1 VNPLKAFPSQYTLK
15 ENDVFYYIHIPKT
28 AGMTFRTVVADY
40 FRSDEICPATLG
52 HMMAQVN
59 PQDLPK
65 YRLLQ
70 GHLVY
75 VDFRT
80 LLPQKHLIHATMLR
94 EPVAQ
99 LVSHYEY
106 IRRMPTDPDYAKVK
120 EMSLEEFVQY
130 FTIANLRRN
139 TQTYHV
145 AKAARFDIEN
155 LPAQDVFEIAL
166 ESLDHFTFVGLVER
180 FQDSLFLLSYIFG
193 WRPIMNTRKENASH
207 LKGDRTS
214 YKKDYADRIPPAT
227 LQLIQENT
235 QLDQQLYDYANR
247 IFSDRFTQMVED
259 LQQHYLNPISTP
271 FTALSPELLT
281 AQLEK
286 HYEQRYRNLNIPTT
300 QTYRYDFAQTL
311 RGSGW
316 QRREQ
321 PIEGLTYRWTGPDTV
336 STLDLPIA
344 IDQDLILEFRVI
356 CTDFIASDIL
366 NSLTVTV
373 NDKVIP
379 LKILHLDPVT
389 RLFQGTIPQSIRQSS
404 PDQSFTRLTFQVNRV
419 VAFRNSRDSDTRS
432 VGVAI
437 NEVQVFPVTM
447 GARFEIPTRG
457 RSEIP
462 ARDHSLALQLFDRE
476 FWQEPITFLQTHLHP
491 KDAIIAPLSFQVK
504 LPNPIQPYEAIA
516 AQNIQWVVLQKDQ
529 TEHIVSTL
537 FKLLIQGFHPVFANG
552 LFVIFTT
559 HSKLPKVA
567 YTSVD
572 VKPLYVDILKRN
584 FRKIVAKF
592 THAS

>member
-1 VNPLKAFPSQYTLK
+1 
-15 ENDVFYYIHIPKT
+15 
-28 AGMTFRTVVADY
+28 MTFRTVIADY
-40 FRSDEICPATLG
+40 FDSDEICPATLG
-52 HMMAQVN
+52 HMMAQVK

-65 YRLLQ
+65 YRLLR

-80 LLPQKHLIHATMLR
+80 LLPQKQFVHATMLR

-120 EMSLEEFVQY
+120 EMSLEEFVQG
-130 FTIANLRRN
+130 FAIANLHRN

-145 AKAARFDIEN
+145 AKAARFNIEH

-166 ESLDHFTFVGLVER
+166 ESLDHFAFAGLVER

-193 WRPIMNTRKENASH
+193 WRPIMNTRKENASVTQSDPRGICGAARSLH
-207 LKGDRTS
+207 
-214 YKKDYADRIPPAT
+214 KKSYADRLSPAT

-235 QLDQQLYDYANR
+235 QLDQQLYDYASQ
-247 IFSDRFTQMVED
+247 IFSDRFKNMIED
-259 LQQHYLNPISTP
+259 LQQHYPNPIPTP
-271 FTALSPELLT
+271 FTSPTPEALIG
-281 AQLEK
+281 QLEK

-300 QTYRYDFAQTL
+300 DTYRYNFAQAL

-321 PIEGLTYRWTGPDTV
+321 PTEGLTYRWTGPDTR

-344 IDQDLILEFRVI
+344 IHQDLILEFRVI
-356 CTDFIASDIL
+356 CINSTAPDIL
-366 NSLTVTV
+366 NSLTVMV
-373 NDKVIP
+373 NNTPIP

-389 RLFQGTIPQSIRQSS
+389 RLFQGTILKSTCKPRSNL
-404 PDQSFTRLTFQVNRV
+404 SFTRLTFQVNQT
-419 VAFRNSRDSDTRS
+419 VAFRSLDLRHSDSRS
-432 VGVAI
+432 VGIAI
-437 NEVQVFPVTM
+437 NEVQVFPVTV
-447 GARFEIPTRG
+447 GD
-457 RSEIP
+457 RSEIS
-462 ARDHSLALQLFDRE
+462 ANHSLAVQLFSRE
-476 FWQEPITFLQTHLHP
+476 FWQEPITFLQTHLHA

-504 LPNPIQPYEAIA
+504 LPNLIQPNEAIA
-516 AQNIQWVVLQKDQ
+516 DPSIQWVVLQKDQ

-537 FKLLIQGFHPVFANG
+537 FKLFTKGFHPVFANG

-559 HSKLPKVA
+559 HSQLPKVA

-584 FRKIVAKF
+584 FRKIVTKF
-592 THAS
+592 THVS

>member
-1 VNPLKAFPSQYTLK
+1 MRAFPSQYTLK

-40 FRSDEICPATLG
+40 FHSDEICPATLG

-65 YRLLQ
+65 YRLLR

-75 VDFRT
+75 VDFKT
-80 LLPQKHLIHATMLR
+80 LLPKKNFVHATMLR

-145 AKAARFDIEN
+145 AKAARFDIEH

-166 ESLDHFTFVGLVER
+166 ESLDHFAFAGLVER

-193 WRPIMNTRKENASH
+193 WRPIMNTRKENASNTQ
-207 LKGDRTS
+207 GDPRGICGAARS
-214 YKKDYADRIPPAT
+214 LHKESYADRLSPAT
-227 LQLIQENT
+227 LQLIKENT
-235 QLDQQLYDYANR
+235 QLDQQLYDYASQ
-247 IFSDRFTQMVED
+247 IFSDRFTQMIED
-259 LQQHYLNPISTP
+259 LQQHYPISISTP
-271 FTALSPELLT
+271 FTTPSPEALT
-281 AQLEK
+281 VQLEN
-286 HYEQRYRNLNIPTT
+286 HYEQRYRNLNIPTA
-300 QTYRYDFAQTL
+300 QTYRYDFSQAL

-321 PIEGLTYRWTGPDTV
+321 PTEGLTYRWTGSDTV

-344 IDQDLILEFRVI
+344 INQDLILEFRVI
-356 CTDFIASDIL
+356 CTNSIPPDVL
-366 NSLTVTV
+366 NSLIVLV
-373 NDKVIP
+373 NNTVIP
-379 LKILHLDPVT
+379 LKILHLDPVM
-389 RLFQGTIPQSIRQSS
+389 RLFQGTIPRSVCQPS
-404 PDQSFTRLTFQVNRV
+404 PNQSFTRLTFQVNRV
-419 VAFRNSRDSDTRS
+419 VAFRDPRSTDRRS
-432 VGVAI
+432 VGIAI

-447 GARFEIPTRG
+447 
-457 RSEIP
+457 SE
-462 ARDHSLALQLFDRE
+462 RTLALQIFNRE
-476 FWQEPITFLQTHLHP
+476 FWQEPISFLQAHLHP

-504 LPNPIQPYEAIA
+504 LSNLIQPNEAIA

-529 TEHIVSTL
+529 TQDIISTL
-537 FKLLIQGFHPVFANG
+537 FKLFTQGFHPVFANG

-559 HSKLPKVA
+559 YSQLPKVP
-567 YTSVD
+567 YSSID

>member
-1 VNPLKAFPSQYTLK
+1 MKAFLRQYTFK
-15 ENDVFYYIHIPKT
+15 ENDVFYYVHIPKT

-40 FRSDEICPATLG
+40 FDSDEICPATLG

-59 PQDLPK
+59 LQDLPK

-75 VDFRT
+75 VDFKT

-120 EMSLEEFVQY
+120 EMSLEEFVQC
-130 FTIANLRRN
+130 FAIANLRRN

-145 AKAARFDIEN
+145 AKAARFDIEH

-166 ESLDHFTFVGLVER
+166 ESLDHFAFIGLVER

-193 WRPIMNTRKENASH
+193 WRPIMNTRKENANQIKNGRNSQE
-207 LKGDRTS
+207 KR
-214 YKKDYADRIPPAT
+214 YADRLSPAT

-235 QLDQQLYDYANR
+235 QLDQQLYDYANQ
-247 IFSDRFTQMVED
+247 IFGDRFTQMIED
-259 LQQHYLNPISTP
+259 LQQQHPHLISTP
-271 FTALSPELLT
+271 FTPPSPELLT

-286 HYEQRYRNLNIPTT
+286 HYQQRYRKLNIPTT
-300 QTYRYDFAQTL
+300 QTYHYNFAQAL

-321 PIEGLTYRWTGPDTV
+321 PTEGLTYRWTGPDTI
-336 STLDLPIA
+336 STLDLPTA
-344 IDQDLILEFRVI
+344 TDQDLILEFRVI
-356 CTDFIASDIL
+356 CTDYTAPDIL

-373 NDKVIP
+373 NDTAIL
-379 LKILHLDPVT
+379 LKILHFDPVT
-389 RLFQGTIPQSIRQSS
+389 RLFQGTIPKSIHQPSFDSS
-404 PDQSFTRLTFQVNRV
+404 FIRLIFRVNRV
-419 VAFRNSRDSDTRS
+419 VAFRSLNLLDPDTRS

-437 NEVQVFPVTM
+437 NEVQVFPAVM
-447 GARFEIPTRG
+447 GDRCNLST
-457 RSEIP
+457 S
-462 ARDHSLALQLFDRE
+462 DQSLALQLFERE
-476 FWQEPITFLQTHLHP
+476 FWQEPITFLQTHISP

-504 LPNPIQPYEAIA
+504 LSHPIQPYEAIA

-529 TEHIVSTL
+529 TQHIISTL
-537 FKLLIQGFHPVFANG
+537 FKLFLQGFHPVFANG

-559 HSKLPKVA
+559 HSKLPRVA